1 MNPYFEQT
9 ILNADSIDL
18 VRIMYQ
24 RAISWVLEAREH
36 LKRKRIAERSAAIT
50 KAYAVL
56 AELQAALRPEKAPE
70 LSRRL
75 RSLYLYMQ
83 QRLID
88 SNTQQAES
96 PLAEVLEL
104 LITLE
109 SAWSGVA
116 AALASKDL
124 VAPATWPHTEQP
136 NAFAVPRAV
145 SA

>member
-9 ILNADSIDL
+9 ILNADSIEL

-36 LKRKRIAERSAAIT
+36 LKQRRIAERSAAIT

-70 LSRRL
+70 LSGRL

-88 SNTQQAES
+88 ANTQRIDQ
-96 PLAEVLEL
+96 PLAEVVEL
-104 LITLE
+104 LTTLE

-116 AALASKDL
+116 AELA
-124 VAPATWPHTEQP
+124 APFAHLEQTSS
-136 NAFAVPRAV
+136 FAHAV